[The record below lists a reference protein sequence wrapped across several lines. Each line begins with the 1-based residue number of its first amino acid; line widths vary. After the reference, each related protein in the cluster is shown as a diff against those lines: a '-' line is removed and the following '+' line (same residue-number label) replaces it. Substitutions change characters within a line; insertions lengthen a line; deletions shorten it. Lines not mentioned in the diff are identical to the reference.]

1 MSRSLVETVL
11 GAVVL
16 LVALG
21 FLAFAYTTSDVADP
35 GGYRLSAA
43 FNNIDGIQSG
53 SDVRVSGIKVGEVLR
68 TRLNDQ
74 TYEAVLE
81 LSVASHVELPL
92 DSSARIVSEGL
103 LGGRYVELQPGAE
116 TDLLEG
122 GDEIMFTQSA
132 VNLE

>member
-81 LSVASHVELPL
+81 L
-92 DSSARIVSEGL
+92 
-103 LGGRYVELQPGAE
+103 
-116 TDLLEG
+116 
-122 GDEIMFTQSA
+122 
-132 VNLE
+132 